1 MLTSS
6 SGCTVLV
13 VVVSYT
19 QISDSKSLREYE
31 QKLRN
36 DVVVSHLKQ
45 NRFLLLRSKIC

>member
-13 VVVSYT
+13 VVSYT
-19 QISDSKSLREYE
+19 QISDEKSLREYE